1 MAEQDLGLG
10 AEPLGTVKLP
20 GTFVTGRGRLPIG
33 DLGADNRFHLCLTEA
48 APLDLGRPNTR
59 DRPGERRLR
68 DPRGILVR
76 ALSPRARG
84 LRPSR
89 RKGDRWVLVRRAP
102 VR

>member
-1 MAEQDLGLG
+1 
-10 AEPLGTVKLP
+10 
-20 GTFVTGRGRLPIG
+20 
-33 DLGADNRFHLCLTEA
+33 
-48 APLDLGRPNTR
+48 TR

-102 VR
+102 VRRVLIRWILVRRAPVR